1 MAPIVQML
9 KDMTA
14 LRDSLQHS
22 LVAVDNVAIQRRVE
36 ELTMQIN
43 VVDVMHRAYEKWVP
57 VGEFVQN
64 NPVRLNALPGD
75 WHADVLLREL
85 PGMLGDAERY
95 RALRSFALETDP
107 AKIDAI
113 DVAMIRTFAG
123 HVDRP
128 ATYAEFDAIV
138 DGAIEA
144 ARKVTSP

>member
-9 KDMTA
+9 KDMRD

-43 VVDVMHRAYEKWVP
+43 AVDMLHRAYEKWVP

-64 NPVRLNALPGD
+64 NPDRLNAVPGD
-75 WHADVLLREL
+75 WHADILLREL
-85 PGMLGDAERY
+85 PAMLADAERY
-95 RALRSFALETDP
+95 RALRSFAMETDP
-107 AKIDAI
+107 AKGEAIDA
-113 DVAMIRTFAG
+113 ALTQTFSNAG
-123 HVDRP
+123 DRL

-144 ARKVTSP
+144 AREVTSP